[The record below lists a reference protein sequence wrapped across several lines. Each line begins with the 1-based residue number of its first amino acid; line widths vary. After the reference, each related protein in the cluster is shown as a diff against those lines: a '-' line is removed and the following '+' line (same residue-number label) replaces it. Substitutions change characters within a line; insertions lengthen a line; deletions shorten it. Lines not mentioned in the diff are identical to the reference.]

1 MSTGERA
8 LIFRNRTSH
17 TWLMAAAG
25 CVRCAKYGS
34 VLIHFVSCEDY
45 NTGLASFTF
54 NNSKILHKSW
64 KGPKY

>member
-1 MSTGERA
+1 M
-8 LIFRNRTSH
+8 
-17 TWLMAAAG
+17 
-25 CVRCAKYGS
+25 RCAKYGS